1 MFGLGFPELLIIL
14 VIILVIFGA
23 GKLPQVGEA
32 LGKGLSKFRGAMD
45 EKDAPAP
52 ETTASTP
59 SNVGHEEAVIINKEV
74 EAKEENKEEV
84 KS

>member
-32 LGKGLSKFRGAMD
+32 LGKGLNKFRGAMD
-45 EKDAPAP
+45 DKAEKTDTPVEPAP
-52 ETTASTP
+52 S
-59 SNVGHEEAVIINKEV
+59 V
-74 EAKEENKEEV
+74 EAKMTAKTPEEV
-84 KS
+84 ESKQEANAKNV

>member
-32 LGKGLSKFRGAMD
+32 LGKGLNKFRGAME
-45 EKDAPAP
+45 EK
-52 ETTASTP
+52 STP
-59 SNVGHEEAVIINKEV
+59 EAPSDIAAGVEHEEGVVIKE
-74 EAKEENKEEV
+74 EAKSREEA

>member
-32 LGKGLSKFRGAMD
+32 LGKGLNKFKGAMD
-45 EKDAPAP
+45 DKPATSETIAESSSKAPA
-52 ETTASTP
+52 EP
-59 SNVGHEEAVIINKEV
+59 SAPSSA
-74 EAKEENKEEV
+74 EAKKEDPKET
-84 KS
+84 

>member
-32 LGKGLSKFRGAMD
+32 LGKGLSKFRGAME
-45 EKDAPAP
+45 EKPATNEP
-52 ETTASTP
+52 AKAVTTEGTQQSTAEAS
-59 SNVGHEEAVIINKEV
+59 EATAK
-74 EAKEENKEEV
+74 KEESP

>member
-32 LGKGLSKFRGAMD
+32 LGKGMSKFRGAMD
-45 EKDAPAP
+45 EKSEKAEAPAEP
-52 ETTASTP
+52 TP
-59 SNVGHEEAVIINKEV
+59 SA
-74 EAKEENKEEV
+74 EAKMIATPSEEV
-84 KS
+84 KPKQEADAKNA

>member
-32 LGKGLSKFRGAMD
+32 LGKGLNKFRTAMD
-45 EKDAPAP
+45 DKAEKSEAINAAAS
-52 ETTASTP
+52 ETSKP
-59 SNVGHEEAVIINKEV
+59 SENEKTEKKVNKV
-74 EAKEENKEEV
+74 
-84 KS
+84 

>member
-32 LGKGLSKFRGAMD
+32 LGKGISKFRGAMD
-45 EKDAPAP
+45 EKDDSGKTVPPVA
-52 ETTASTP
+52 
-59 SNVGHEEAVIINKEV
+59 GHEEADII
-74 EAKEENKEEV
+74 EEV
-84 KS
+84 KSKDKVKS

>member
-32 LGKGLSKFRGAMD
+32 LGKGLNKFRGAMD
-45 EKDAPAP
+45 DKNPADAA
-52 ETTASTP
+52 TP
-59 SNVGHEEAVIINKEV
+59 VPPVVDHEDATIVEEEAKS
-74 EAKEENKEEV
+74 KDKV